1 MTEGQVIALLGSLA
15 GLAIAALTIWRFV
28 EARISAAAKDALEKA
43 NHSAALATLTQTMLA
58 EHKLH
63 VAETYVT
70 KSGLREFRDEVMGG
84 IKELKGSVSKIDERI
99 DQMILAERVGKVS

>member
-1 MTEGQVIALLGSLA
+1 MTEAQIISLLGALLGLF
-15 GLAIAALTIWRFV
+15 IAALTIWKFV
-28 EARISAAAKDALEKA
+28 QNHIAKEVKVAADQASSA
-43 NHSAALATLTQTMLA
+43 SALATMTQSLLA

-70 KSGLREFRDEVMGG
+70 KSGLREFRDEVMSG

-99 DQMILAERVGKVS
+99 DQMILAERTGKGP

>member
-15 GLAIAALTIWRFV
+15 GLAIAALSVWRFV
-28 EARISAAAKDALEKA
+28 EARINSAAKDALDKA
-43 NHSAALATLTQTMLA
+43 GMSAALATLTQTMLA

-70 KSGLREFRDEVMGG
+70 KAGLREFRDEVMGG
-84 IKELKGSVSKIDERI
+84 IKEIKGSVSTISDRI
-99 DQMILAERVGKVS
+99 DQMILADRKEH